1 MVDERLWVVTT
12 QVYLEH
18 LDKKELF
25 KLLYLY
31 YNIALEHVFV
41 PATANLQKIAIV
53 VCKLYKLNICSV
65 FLKSGNGGIK
75 SQK

>member
-53 VCKLYKLNICSV
+53 I
-65 FLKSGNGGIK
+65 I
-75 SQK
+75 